1 VFLLYSWTRESIVA
15 EDLEV
20 SKEKWQRW
28 IDTLDG
34 GDDSIAARLEAAA
47 RDIQRIIDMQTSA
60 KWGTTEP
67 GLKAFQKAYTS
78 YWREEQAAL
87 RAMSQNAAAFAKQVQ
102 KALELLDTNEEEAV
116 EFLNQA
122 ARSMPAGPALKGI
135 GQFLPSRH

>member
-1 VFLLYSWTRESIVA
+1 MSDTLEITRQ
-15 EDLEV
+15 
-20 SKEKWQRW
+20 KWQHW

-34 GDDSIAARLEAAA
+34 GDDSIAARLDGAA

-67 GLKAFQKAYTS
+67 GLKAFQRAYTS
-78 YWREEQAAL
+78 YWREEQQSL
-87 RAMSQNAAAFAKQVQ
+87 ISMSQHAADFAKQVQ

>member
-1 VFLLYSWTRESIVA
+1 MSDTLEITR
-15 EDLEV
+15 
-20 SKEKWQRW
+20 EKWQRW

-47 RDIQRIIDMQTSA
+47 RHIDDIIDMQTPA

-67 GLKAFQKAYTS
+67 GLKAFQRAYPS
-78 YWREEQAAL
+78 YWREEQQAL
-87 RAMSQNAAAFAKQVQ
+87 ISMSQNAATFAKQVQ

-122 ARSMPAGPALKGI
+122 AQSMPAGPALKSI

>member
-1 VFLLYSWTRESIVA
+1 MSDTLEITRQ
-15 EDLEV
+15 
-20 SKEKWQRW
+20 KWQHW

-34 GDDSIAARLEAAA
+34 GDDSIAARLDGAA

-67 GLKAFQKAYTS
+67 GLKAFQRAYTS
-78 YWREEQAAL
+78 YWREEQQAL
-87 RAMSQNAAAFAKQVQ
+87 ISMSQHAADFAKQVQ

>member
-1 VFLLYSWTRESIVA
+1 MSDTMEITR
-15 EDLEV
+15 
-20 SKEKWQRW
+20 EKWQHW

-47 RDIQRIIDMQTSA
+47 RHIDDIINMQTPA

-67 GLKAFQKAYTS
+67 GLKAFQRAYTS
-78 YWREEQAAL
+78 YWREEQQAVIS
-87 RAMSQNAAAFAKQVQ
+87 MSQNAATFAKQVQ

-116 EFLNQA
+116 EYLNQA

-135 GQFLPSRH
+135 GQFLPSTY

>member
-1 VFLLYSWTRESIVA
+1 MSDTLEITR
-15 EDLEV
+15 
-20 SKEKWQRW
+20 EKWQRW

-34 GDDSIAARLEAAA
+34 GDDSIAERLDGAA

-67 GLKAFQKAYTS
+67 GLKAFQRAYTS
-78 YWREEQAAL
+78 YWREEQQAL
-87 RAMSQNAAAFAKQVQ
+87 ISMSQHAADFAKQVQ

>member
-1 VFLLYSWTRESIVA
+1 MSDTLEITR
-15 EDLEV
+15 
-20 SKEKWQRW
+20 EKWQRW
-28 IDTLDG
+28 IDTLAG
-34 GDDSIAARLEAAA
+34 SDDSIAARLEAAA
-47 RDIQRIIDMQTSA
+47 QHIDDIINMQTSA

-78 YWREEQAAL
+78 YWKEEKAAL
-87 RAMSQNAAAFAKQVQ
+87 LSMSQNAATFASRVKE
-102 KALELLDTNEEEAV
+102 ALKLLDTNEEEAV

>member
-1 VFLLYSWTRESIVA
+1 MSDTMEITR
-15 EDLEV
+15 
-20 SKEKWQRW
+20 EKWQRW
-28 IDTLDG
+28 IDTLAG

-47 RDIQRIIDMQTSA
+47 RHIDDIINMQTPA

-78 YWREEQAAL
+78 YWKEEKAAL
-87 RAMSQNAAAFAKQVQ
+87 LSMSQNAATFASRVKE
-102 KALELLDTNEEEAV
+102 ALERLDTNEEEAV

-135 GQFLPSRH
+135 GQFLPSTY

>member
-1 VFLLYSWTRESIVA
+1 MSDTMEITR
-15 EDLEV
+15 
-20 SKEKWQRW
+20 EKWQHW
-28 IDTLDG
+28 IDTLAG

-47 RDIQRIIDMQTSA
+47 KQIDRIINMQTSA

-67 GLKAFQKAYTS
+67 GLKAFQRAYTS
-78 YWREEQAAL
+78 YWREEQQAL
-87 RAMSQNAAAFAKQVQ
+87 ISMSQNAADFASRVKE
-102 KALELLDTNEEEAV
+102 ALKLLDTNEEEAV

>member
-1 VFLLYSWTRESIVA
+1 MSDTLEITR
-15 EDLEV
+15 
-20 SKEKWQRW
+20 EKWQRW

-34 GDDSIAARLEAAA
+34 GDDSIAARLDGAA

-67 GLKAFQKAYTS
+67 GLKAFQRAYTS
-78 YWREEQAAL
+78 YWREEQQAL
-87 RAMSQNAAAFAKQVQ
+87 ISMSQHAADFASRVKE
-102 KALELLDTNEEEAV
+102 ALELLDTNEEEAV

>member
-1 VFLLYSWTRESIVA
+1 MSDTLEITR
-15 EDLEV
+15 
-20 SKEKWQRW
+20 EKWQRW
-28 IDTLDG
+28 IDTLAG
-34 GDDSIAARLEAAA
+34 GEESIAARLEAAA
-47 RDIQRIIDMQTSA
+47 RHIDDIINMQTPA

-78 YWREEQAAL
+78 YWREEQQAL
-87 RAMSQNAAAFAKQVQ
+87 ISMSQNAATFAKQVE

-135 GQFLPSRH
+135 GQFPPSRH